1 MGFYPA
7 VKQFTAGPIAQ
18 AILQATTQALLVAP
32 QPGRAHLE
40 GESTTESLS
49 LAQRN
54 VGLGH

>member
-7 VKQFTAGPIAQ
+7 VKQFAAGPIAQ
-18 AILQATTQALLVAP
+18 VILQATTHALLVAP